1 MGSKGSPSKTG
12 NLLLSPPPSSEDSP
26 SGTTADSSK
35 SLVVLYFTLLDGLV
49 VGLLAM
55 MFMLLATP
63 LMPVGSRLRGLGLKK
78 FCDSAMPPRDPTP
91 GYNVSVATS
100 S

>member
-12 NLLLSPPPSSEDSP
+12 DLLLSLPPSSEDSP
-26 SGTTADSSK
+26 SRKTADSSK

-63 LMPVGSRLRGLGLKK
+63 LMPVDSRLRGLGQ
-78 FCDSAMPPRDPTP
+78 FCDYAMPPRDTTP
-91 GYNVSVATS
+91 GYNVNVATS

>member
-1 MGSKGSPSKTG
+1 LGSKGSPSKTED
-12 NLLLSPPPSSEDSP
+12 LLLSPPPSSEDSP

-63 LMPVGSRLRGLGLKK
+63 LMPVGSQLRGLGQ